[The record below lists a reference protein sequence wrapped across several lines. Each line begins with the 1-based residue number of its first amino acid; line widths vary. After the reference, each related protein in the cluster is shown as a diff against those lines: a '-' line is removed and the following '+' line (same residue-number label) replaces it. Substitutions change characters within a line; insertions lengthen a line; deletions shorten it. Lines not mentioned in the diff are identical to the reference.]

1 MQFRHMFGLHQEKL
15 QCVLCVLKLTCLVS
29 IMEHNVQV
37 LTQGEFVPAQ
47 CAYWAIVRCA
57 TSTTTLF
64 LSAPPD
70 APAYITCNGE
80 VVI

>member
-1 MQFRHMFGLHQEKL
+1 
-15 QCVLCVLKLTCLVS
+15 
-29 IMEHNVQV
+29 MEHNVQV

-80 VVI
+80 VVISSSAEFVCLLTFKEMKSLILMVVSF